1 MNIQNRVVWKI
12 THKFIFISFISSIAI
27 FINPQESSAL
37 TFKRVLNRVGH
48 HLIDELLSDEP
59 SSQDRE
65 YDREN
70 INQQTTDNYNT
81 YPTNDQT
88 YNSGNSTLGNPPAST
103 PNYQNPTNYQNPAPN
118 YQQSTPNYQNSAPNY
133 QQSIPNYQNSPP
145 NYQQSTPNY
154 QNSPP
159 NYQQSIPNYQSP
171 APSYQQSIPNYQNSA
186 STYQYFPPS
195 NQYPPPNYQYPVTNY
210 QQSAPSYNYPTSTSS
225 PNFFPY
231 PRLQQ
236 KPLMSPP
243 VIINNF

>member
-1 MNIQNRVVWKI
+1 MKIQNRVVWKI

-118 YQQSTPNYQNSAPNY
+118 YQQSTPNYQNPAPNY
-133 QQSIPNYQNSPP
+133 QKSIPNYQNSAS
-145 NYQQSTPNY
+145 N
-154 QNSPP
+154 
-159 NYQQSIPNYQSP
+159 
-171 APSYQQSIPNYQNSA
+171 YQQSIPNYQNSA

>member
-1 MNIQNRVVWKI
+1 MKIQNRVVWKI

-118 YQQSTPNYQNSAPNY
+118 YQQSTPYYQNPA
-133 QQSIPNYQNSPP
+133 P
-145 NYQQSTPNY
+145 NYQQSTPN
-154 QNSPP
+154 
-159 NYQQSIPNYQSP
+159 
-171 APSYQQSIPNYQNSA
+171 
-186 STYQYFPPS
+186 
-195 NQYPPPNYQYPVTNY
+195 
-210 QQSAPSYNYPTSTSS
+210 
-225 PNFFPY
+225 
-231 PRLQQ
+231 
-236 KPLMSPP
+236 
-243 VIINNF
+243 

>member
-1 MNIQNRVVWKI
+1 MKIQNRVVWKI

-133 QQSIPNYQNSPP
+133 QQSIPNYQN
-145 NYQQSTPNY
+145 
-154 QNSPP
+154 
-159 NYQQSIPNYQSP
+159 P
-171 APSYQQSIPNYQNSA
+171 APNYQQSIPNYQNSA

>member
-1 MNIQNRVVWKI
+1 MKIQNRVVWKI

-118 YQQSTPNYQNSAPNY
+118 YQQSIPNYQNSAPNY
-133 QQSIPNYQNSPP
+133 QQSIPNYQNSAS
-145 NYQQSTPNY
+145 N
-154 QNSPP
+154 
-159 NYQQSIPNYQSP
+159 
-171 APSYQQSIPNYQNSA
+171 YQQSIPNYQNSA

>member
-1 MNIQNRVVWKI
+1 MKIQNRVVWKI
-12 THKFIFISFISSIAI
+12 IHKFIFISFISSIAI

-88 YNSGNSTLGNPPAST
+88 YNSGNSTLGTSPIST
-103 PNYQNPTNYQNPAPN
+103 PH
-118 YQQSTPNYQNSAPNY
+118 YQNSAPKY
-133 QQSIPNYQNSPP
+133 QHPV
-145 NYQQSTPNY
+145 
-154 QNSPP
+154 
-159 NYQQSIPNYQSP
+159 
-171 APSYQQSIPNYQNSA
+171 PSYH
-186 STYQYFPPS
+186 
-195 NQYPPPNYQYPVTNY
+195 YP
-210 QQSAPSYNYPTSTSS
+210 ASTSS

-231 PRLQQ
+231 PRLQ
-236 KPLMSPP
+236 KPYSAPL